1 MLSQCLPN
9 QILNLLLILVS
20 LIYNN
25 LSHFY
30 VNKFILDCAK
40 LFRIDRQAYDDKVRR
55 SVEEMLGIDE
65 RDIENE

>member
-1 MLSQCLPN
+1 M
-9 QILNLLLILVS
+9 S